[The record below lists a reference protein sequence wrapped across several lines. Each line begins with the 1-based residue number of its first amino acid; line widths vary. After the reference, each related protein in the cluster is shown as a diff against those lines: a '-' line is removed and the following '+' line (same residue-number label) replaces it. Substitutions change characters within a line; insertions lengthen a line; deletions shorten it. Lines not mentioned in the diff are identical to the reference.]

1 MREQF
6 STEAGEQKANID
18 RRSKFALARG
28 GLTGGSV
35 DRDTGVTLA
44 RDFQKGLLKGERLS
58 QSALA
63 DLRAS
68 DERTRQS
75 LIGLVQGGA
84 SATTAATSAANALS
98 TNIAGARSNSAVDAI
113 GDIFGNTREVFVQQE
128 EAEARRR
135 GLAESEIFASPFSR
149 N

>member
-1 MREQF
+1 M
-6 STEAGEQKANID
+6 
-18 RRSKFALARG
+18 
-28 GLTGGSV
+28 